1 MGPAHER
8 LRRTTTFI
16 LQSSPRHNGCPDNPN
31 DMTTTTPVTPAAHG
45 RPLDLAEDAFGWLRP
60 SDDVAGSPQALRAR
74 LAEDGYLYVPGALD
88 REAVRA
94 GRLELLRRVEA
105 SGALDPA
112 HPLEAGILRPDAR
125 ELGLTQAYPMSSDV
139 LRSVLHGER
148 MTALFAG
155 LLGGEVRG
163 YDFIW
168 LRDQPRSHG
177 VAPHCDLVFMGRG
190 TPDVLTCWTPFGD
203 IPLGGGGLML
213 LEDSHRQSVVRLAD
227 YLRQDVDTYCE
238 NGPNA
243 DAVREGRLQWEHW
256 EEPAPGRGWDGEI
269 TENAVALREEWGGR
283 WLTAQE
289 FRMGDVL
296 IFSMRTVH
304 AGTDNDTDALRLS
317 TDSRYQRAD
326 APVDERWVAGPNGE
340 PPVGHGTAAKRGK
353 IC

>member
-1 MGPAHER
+1 
-8 LRRTTTFI
+8 
-16 LQSSPRHNGCPDNPN
+16 
-31 DMTTTTPVTPAAHG
+31 MTTTTPTPPAAHG
-45 RPLDLAEDAFGWLRP
+45 RPLDLAADAFGWLRA
-60 SDDVAGSPQALRAR
+60 SRVGDALRER
-74 LAEDGYLYVPGALD
+74 LEEDGYLFVPDALD

-94 GRLELLRRVEA
+94 GRLELLRRAEA
-105 SGALDPA
+105 AGALDPA
-112 HPLEAGILRPDAR
+112 HPLEDGILRPDAAD
-125 ELGLTQAYPMSSDV
+125 LGLTQEYPMSSAV
-139 LRSVLHGER
+139 MRSVLQGER

-155 LLGGEVRG
+155 LLGGDVRT

-168 LRDQPRSHG
+168 LRHQPRSHG

-203 IPLGGGGLML
+203 IPLGAGGLML
-213 LEDSHRQSVVRLAD
+213 LEDSHRKSVVRLAD

-243 DAVREGRLQWEHW
+243 DAVRAGTMRWEHW
-256 EEPAPGRGWDGEI
+256 DEPAPGRAWDGEI
-269 TENAVALREEWGGR
+269 TEDAVALREQWGGR
-283 WLTAQE
+283 WLTAPE

-304 AGTDNDTDALRLS
+304 AGTDNDTNALRLS